1 MLYMAVNSKSVVHA
15 EEHLPQ
21 ATTSAS
27 HSPRAETDKPLA
39 SGGNVWV
46 WGADGGTVPSAGS
59 SPADSLVPRL
69 AAKLSGKGIKGL
81 AFGDK
86 AAAAVTN
93 KGELYLWRV
102 GEEEPTLTEHKGVQ
116 QVACGRNGLIAALT
130 DKGDVLLWDAR
141 THAEGGLH
149 PSASSKEAA
158 EADWKNVKRIDIA
171 SLSLPPA
178 SATATPAAS
187 ASSWWWPFGGSGS
200 KAGAET
206 ITQVDCGSGHV
217 AMVTSRGRVLVLGD
231 NNYGQCGTQDAS
243 NETRGPGMVRPSP
256 VVVDLG
262 IAGGGH
268 KAVGV
273 SCGDTHTAILLDDG
287 AVFMLGSVHLSGLK
301 GSTLYTDSPVLVPLT
316 RDSKS
321 VEKLGRIIKLSCG
334 GEHTL
339 ALTNYGV
346 LLAWGNG
353 MYGQVPDN
361 QGKHINTAHPVLRA
375 PFFNAEGKEFIN
387 NEVKELQCGN
397 EHCLALTKGGDVWS
411 FGRNDRGQC
420 GVGNRAHQ
428 KTPHKVTKLQSR
440 KDKISAIACGQHT
453 SAAIEE

>member
-1 MLYMAVNSKSVVHA
+1 MAVNSKSVVHA

-149 PSASSKEAA
+149 PPASSKEA
-158 EADWKNVKRIDIA
+158 
-171 SLSLPPA
+171 
-178 SATATPAAS
+178 
-187 ASSWWWPFGGSGS
+187 GS

-231 NNYGQCGTQDAS
+231 NNYGQLSHIWDNYWLTVWHARRIKR
-243 NETRGPGMVRPSP
+243 NPRTR
-256 VVVDLG
+256 
-262 IAGGGH
+262 H
-268 KAVGV
+268 
-273 SCGDTHTAILLDDG
+273 AILLDDG